1 MKSLKTLF
9 IFILIAFLV
18 TLLSTCKK
26 DIVEVKKYDA
36 DIILND
42 NVVLIDS
49 TIISEPLAIE
59 GDIFKFKND
68 GTLPSIVP
76 GDVFVVQTNGGY
88 IRKIVSIDYSD
99 GEIMLKTTQAALTDV
114 FEKLFISDTIKLDFE
129 NMKAYTEDQEA
140 PIRVVYTADNVELKS
155 SNNLINLNNTVLF
168 NQTINNTQ
176 VFAQI
181 IEGTVD
187 FEPDIIRHV
196 DLNKNFLGIPTGINS
211 LTLGATGALS
221 FNCLAEVIL
230 SNALVHNK
238 ELNIASFDIGPF
250 WLGIVPLYINLGF
263 DAGIVLNF
271 DAACSLEA
279 GFDANASVTFGAQ
292 YQHDNGW
299 STLWNK
305 TLEANQL
312 PTVWNGEASTNAVVY
327 VKPSIGIS
335 IANAIGPYMDVKPD
349 LVFNGEIDVPLW
361 NYDLVGGLD
370 GTLGFQVEIFS
381 FTLANYN
388 TTLFRY
394 QKTIA
399 SQSGMMM
406 QKPSL
411 TTNIISE
418 ITNSSAKTGGVIT
431 SNGGSE
437 IIAKGVCWSLNL
449 NNLPDITGSHTNDGQ
464 GDMEFISDITELT
477 ANKTYFVRAYATNS
491 KGTGYGNV
499 RMFLTNT
506 DPTPPVVV
514 TGEIEN
520 ITTNFASV
528 SCEVTSDGGA
538 PVIVRGICYSTNPN
552 PTINNSTIQ
561 SGNGTGSYTVNIS
574 GLNSNTKYYVK
585 AYAENSVDIAYGNQK
600 DFNTDQESN
609 ELTAAF
615 TAEPT
620 NGPAPLVVQFEDKSS
635 NNPTSWLWNFG
646 DGQTSDETNPEHT
659 YANPGTY
666 TVKLTVENEHY
677 IDFEQKNDYITVD
690 SSFAINLIVPNGGEE
705 WTIGETHQIQWDDN
719 ISENVK
725 IQLKRNG
732 TIVHIIA
739 NSAPSSD
746 SYNWEIPTSITAGNN
761 YRVNI
766 QSVNNSNIYDESN
779 GDFSILEQGNI
790 IVTKPNP
797 STVWIQ
803 GQNEVIEWQTGD
815 LGGSVKIELFK
826 NNMQVE
832 TITNDTENNGSYT
845 GYTVSESLAV
855 ADDYQVKITLIDNEQ
870 KFDFSDYFMIQEA
883 TQNQPP
889 DKPSNPN
896 PGNGQVV
903 EESSVTLSWECT
915 DPENDPLTFDVYA
928 AKNNS
933 NPTSLIAQGI
943 SNYSVLFSNL
953 DPGATYYWKVVA
965 KDDHQNVT
973 DGDVWYFTTAQQGE
987 PPEADFFAEPTS
999 GNAPLEVNF
1008 TDQSTNNPNSWN
1020 WSFPGGSPSTSTNQN
1035 PTVTYNS
1042 AGVYDVTL
1050 TVENDFGSDTEV
1062 KNNYITVSEQTIPT
1076 VVTSAISETT
1086 QTSAIGGG
1094 EVTDQGSSPVTERGI
1109 CYSTSPNPTTTNSTV
1124 PSGSGMGIFTS
1135 NITELY
1141 PGTTYYV
1148 RAYAINSVNTA
1159 YGDQVHFT
1167 TSHDNFG
1174 SPCPGNPTVT
1184 DIDGNT
1190 YQTVQIGGQCWMR
1203 KNLKTT
1209 KYRDGTSIDYPGS
1222 NNSMWETNTTGAYA
1236 WHNNNISNKEFLGAL
1251 YNWHAVNNSAGLCP
1265 NGWHVPTFTEFETLV
1280 NNLGG
1285 TSNAGGKMKS
1295 TRTEPDP
1302 FPFWNTPNLG
1312 ATNESGYTAYSAGY
1326 RHTIGAYDNLGILTY
1341 FWTSTEDTYPTVA
1354 YYFQLHQN
1362 SSSAS
1367 NYYVN
1372 KNFGLT
1378 IRCLKNN

>member
-221 FNCLAEVIL
+221 FNCLAEVTL

-238 ELNIASFDIGPF
+238 ELNIVSFDIGPF

-299 STLWNK
+299 STLWNR

-437 IIAKGVCWSLNL
+437 IIAKGVCWSLNS
-449 NNLPDITGSHTNDGQ
+449 LPDLTDSHTNDGQ
-464 GDMEFISDITELT
+464 GDAEFISDIAGLT
-477 ANKTYFVRAYATNS
+477 ANKTYYVRAYATNS
-491 KGTGYGNV
+491 KGTGYGND

-506 DPTPPVVV
+506 DPTTPVVV
-514 TGEIEN
+514 TGEIDN

-538 PVIVRGICYSTNPN
+538 PVTARGICYS
-552 PTINNSTIQ
+552 
-561 SGNGTGSYTVNIS
+561 
-574 GLNSNTKYYVK
+574 L
-585 AYAENSVDIAYGNQK
+585 
-600 DFNTDQESN
+600 
-609 ELTAAF
+609 
-615 TAEPT
+615 
-620 NGPAPLVVQFEDKSS
+620 
-635 NNPTSWLWNFG
+635 
-646 DGQTSDETNPEHT
+646 
-659 YANPGTY
+659 
-666 TVKLTVENEHY
+666 
-677 IDFEQKNDYITVD
+677 
-690 SSFAINLIVPNGGEE
+690 
-705 WTIGETHQIQWDDN
+705 
-719 ISENVK
+719 
-725 IQLKRNG
+725 
-732 TIVHIIA
+732 
-739 NSAPSSD
+739 
-746 SYNWEIPTSITAGNN
+746 
-761 YRVNI
+761 
-766 QSVNNSNIYDESN
+766 
-779 GDFSILEQGNI
+779 
-790 IVTKPNP
+790 
-797 STVWIQ
+797 
-803 GQNEVIEWQTGD
+803 
-815 LGGSVKIELFK
+815 
-826 NNMQVE
+826 
-832 TITNDTENNGSYT
+832 
-845 GYTVSESLAV
+845 
-855 ADDYQVKITLIDNEQ
+855 
-870 KFDFSDYFMIQEA
+870 
-883 TQNQPP
+883 
-889 DKPSNPN
+889 
-896 PGNGQVV
+896 
-903 EESSVTLSWECT
+903 
-915 DPENDPLTFDVYA
+915 
-928 AKNNS
+928 
-933 NPTSLIAQGI
+933 
-943 SNYSVLFSNL
+943 
-953 DPGATYYWKVVA
+953 
-965 KDDHQNVT
+965 
-973 DGDVWYFTTAQQGE
+973 
-987 PPEADFFAEPTS
+987 
-999 GNAPLEVNF
+999 
-1008 TDQSTNNPNSWN
+1008 
-1020 WSFPGGSPSTSTNQN
+1020 
-1035 PTVTYNS
+1035 
-1042 AGVYDVTL
+1042 
-1050 TVENDFGSDTEV
+1050 
-1062 KNNYITVSEQTIPT
+1062 
-1076 VVTSAISETT
+1076 
-1086 QTSAIGGG
+1086 
-1094 EVTDQGSSPVTERGI
+1094 
-1109 CYSTSPNPTTTNSTV
+1109 SPNPTTDNSTV
-1124 PSGSGMGIFTS
+1124 PSGSGTGSFTA
-1135 NITELY
+1135 NM
-1141 PGTTYYV
+1141 
-1148 RAYAINSVNTA
+1148 NSVNTS
-1159 YGDQVHFT
+1159 YGDQEQFET
-1167 TSHDNFG
+1167 TTQIVA
-1174 SPCPGNPTVT
+1174 PTVT
-1184 DIDGNT
+1184 TASITNITQTSATGGGEVTSDGGAPVTARGICYSLSPNPT
-1190 YQTVQIGGQCWMR
+1190 TDNSTVPSGS
-1203 KNLKTT
+1203 
-1209 KYRDGTSIDYPGS
+1209 GTGS
-1222 NNSMWETNTTGAYA
+1222 FTANMTG
-1236 WHNNNISNKEFLGAL
+1236 I
-1251 YNWHAVNNSAGLCP
+1251 C
-1265 NGWHVPTFTEFETLV
+1265 
-1280 NNLGG
+1280 
-1285 TSNAGGKMKS
+1285 
-1295 TRTEPDP
+1295 
-1302 FPFWNTPNLG
+1302 
-1312 ATNESGYTAYSAGY
+1312 
-1326 RHTIGAYDNLGILTY
+1326 
-1341 FWTSTEDTYPTVA
+1341 
-1354 YYFQLHQN
+1354 HQQ
-1362 SSSAS
+1362 
-1367 NYYVN
+1367 
-1372 KNFGLT
+1372 
-1378 IRCLKNN
+1378 R